1 MHHSK
6 DKEQSCSHGHPAL
19 AIMENGQVRSNNQ
32 GAWKYILSGP
42 IITHY
47 SLLIT
52 HYSLLMI
59 RSACMKRIT
68 ALKIKQNE
76 PR

>member
-6 DKEQSCSHGHPAL
+6 DKEQPFSHGHPAL

-52 HYSLLMI
+52 HYSLL
-59 RSACMKRIT
+59 IT
-68 ALKIKQNE
+68 HYSLLITHYSLLITNDK
-76 PR
+76 

>member
-1 MHHSK
+1 QLSK
-6 DKEQSCSHGHPAL
+6 DKEQPCSHGHPAL

-32 GAWKYILSGP
+32 GAWKYILSG
-42 IITHY
+42 
-47 SLLIT
+47 
-52 HYSLLMI
+52 YSLLMI

-76 PR
+76 SG